1 VEESYDVETLPT
13 RTTIASRLHHIRYDD
28 GDTIDDHFLNV
39 KAVVSRPGQGRE
51 LF

>member
-13 RTTIASRLHHIRYDD
+13 RTTIASRLHHIRYD
-28 GDTIDDHFLNV
+28 GDTIDNHFLNV